1 MYIHLQEWKSPEYL
15 FWNTPSTGSVFNT
28 QLKNETTGI
37 LALQKRCRMKTL
49 KDYAKCPEYLFIVNK
64 C

>member
-15 FWNTPSTGSVFNT
+15 FWNTPYTGSIFNT

-37 LALQKRCRMKTL
+37 LAVGCRMKTL
-49 KDYAKCPEYLFIVNK
+49 KDYAKCPEYLFIK
-64 C
+64 YC